1 MSRSIQ
7 TILRLIGRFWKVFIV
22 ADGSDCK
29 AQSLCDMIHRVHR
42 RSVWETQQN
51 EEIYVMVG
59 YEYQYDI
66 SFGRRR
72 VPVSWFAVRAQ
83 LILVAD
89 TVASTIG
96 PIVKLSQQTTKN
108 TNMMNDDCGLRL
120 LLQ

>member
-1 MSRSIQ
+1 
-7 TILRLIGRFWKVFIV
+7 
-22 ADGSDCK
+22 
-29 AQSLCDMIHRVHR
+29 
-42 RSVWETQQN
+42 
-51 EEIYVMVG
+51 MVG

-96 PIVKLSQQTTKN
+96 PIVKLSQQTT
-108 TNMMNDDCGLRL
+108 NMMMMIAAAIAINISNITMKTDSRL
-120 LLQ
+120 I